1 MQYSHQTNQKFDI
14 GQYNESIIYA
24 NKCIEILTNSADSEE
39 TQSLSLKWKNLLRIV
54 RCGIY
59 NGILGDIHDDETYQ
73 TTILEPLEILSNCG
87 DAVYEMRAKRMISQ
101 VKAQRERQM
110 NKKRGAA
117 EDGSPDTPTSSS
129 LPSIHRAS
137 LYGSWTREYYNYGHD
152 RVTSALG
159 EGYYND
165 DGDWTPACPSI
176 DLSTL
181 QEEHLSNLN
190 ILFGGVGDARHVYTT
205 LCDAN
210 KQYKELS
217 SEKKKLFKLNLLL
230 NDINSTALTRD
241 VLMIAALDRLGNL
254 TSNST
259 HEEVYDYPET
269 EAFRLAVAI
278 QYMFFGYA
286 QPISVHNTIMTLI
299 GELICEDFV
308 SVKKLIRTS
317 DDNWSKIKDVMN
329 YWRNAEEGV
338 DDFPTV
344 TTALRDIFKVRL
356 NMSDKPNTEDKDGR
370 VQEQIDSIRSGN
382 RKRKEERIAAIDNAT
397 LEEFP
402 SSLLDMLREDMPVEL
417 RNDDGKLLDFAKI
430 FIRNAMEKEDPDEV
444 EDYNSGKLSPG
455 RALDKEFL
463 IATRAILPPFGCQ
476 ANDVYAR
483 IYEEDECPPEY
494 LLDEARKDIKSSWK
508 VNRTMFCP
516 IWMKFR
522 DGMPGI
528 NEYNPVADI
537 GESFLCYNDTMTYL
551 EGSPSSSSE
560 LNFFQ
565 CTSLFFLNVAKAMNN
580 LMTNGAL
587 RIDLSVDSITTL
599 CRSIQDGKLEQRKF
613 HRIYLSNIA
622 DYIGTLSIFT
632 EVAPLLHCP
641 TKLVPSFIQTNVLYN
656 CQVWSSYSQF
666 VYSATAISSL
676 DACGSLLGLTFM
688 NSDNIWVH
696 CHQWKGGLT
705 PCATKDEVTRWL
717 HRLLLIILLPPKR
730 ESYNPNENCPMNI
743 AQFLRTCVYCIE
755 HLKYPIH
762 WIGSVLDDI
771 ITACSTGVLKTKA
784 EIPSSSPLTFRAC
797 KTMNKV
803 NIKPFRLELLTQ
815 ISIWKNKYEDHLLPL
830 NLVSHSTCRQYRI
843 VLWPHSSPPCI
854 DMPRVGCGGK
864 CNSLCLGFVLSKN
877 ENLCS
882 NHDEDDLGGMMSDF
896 SDFISHMNGEGKVRQ
911 LALDGDDTIH
921 FFSCM
926 RFDRDLAT
934 GQYFIEFLL
943 TKDDFNQYS
952 SYYVHP
958 FRTDSW
964 VKLGIFTG
972 GENSIRLRDAKLVDY

>member
-1 MQYSHQTNQKFDI
+1 M
-14 GQYNESIIYA
+14 
-24 NKCIEILTNSADSEE
+24 
-39 TQSLSLKWKNLLRIV
+39 RIV

-59 NGILGDIHDDETYQ
+59 NGTLGDINDDETYK

-87 DAVYEMRAKRMISQ
+87 DAVYEKRAKRMLSQ
-101 VKAQRERQM
+101 VNEQRERLM
-110 NKKRGAA
+110 NKKR
-117 EDGSPDTPTSSS
+117 SPDTPTSS

-165 DGDWTPACPSI
+165 DGDWSPACPSI

-181 QEEHLSNLN
+181 PEEHLSELN

-217 SEKKKLFKLNLLL
+217 TEKKKLFKLNLLL
-230 NDINSTALTRD
+230 NDINPTALARD
-241 VLMIAALDRLGNL
+241 VLIIAALDRLGNL
-254 TSNST
+254 AFNST

-286 QPISVHNTIMTLI
+286 HPVSVHNTIMTLI
-299 GELICEDFV
+299 DELMCEDFV

-329 YWRNAEEGV
+329 YWRSVDEGV
-338 DDFPTV
+338 DNFPTV
-344 TTALRDIFKVRL
+344 ITALTDIFKVRL
-356 NMSDKPNTEDKDGR
+356 NMSDKPSTVDIKDDR
-370 VQEQIDSIRSGN
+370 VQKQIDSIRSDN
-382 RKRKEERIAAIDNAT
+382 RKRKEERIAAMDNAT
-397 LEEFP
+397 LDHFP
-402 SSLLDMLREDMPVEL
+402 SSLLDMIKEDMPVEM
-417 RNDDGKLLDFAKI
+417 RDDDEKLLDFAKE
-430 FIRNAMEKEDPDEV
+430 FICAAMEKEDPDEV
-444 EDYNSGKLSPG
+444 GDYESGKLSSG
-455 RALDKEFL
+455 RAFDKEFL
-463 IATRAILPPFGCQ
+463 IATRAILPPYGCQ
-476 ANDVYAR
+476 ANDVYAH
-483 IYEEDECPPEY
+483 IFEEEECSEE
-494 LLDEARKDIKSSWK
+494 LLNEARKDIKSSWK

-516 IWMKFR
+516 IWMKFQ
-522 DGMPGI
+522 DSMPGI

-537 GESFLCYNDTMTYL
+537 GECFLCYNDTMTYL
-551 EGSPSSSSE
+551 EGSSSSSSQ

-565 CTSLFFLNVAKAMNN
+565 CTSLFFLNVAKALTN
-580 LMTNGAL
+580 LSSKAL
-587 RIDLSVDSITTL
+587 CIELSVDSITTL
-599 CRSIQDGKLEQRKF
+599 CRSMQDGKLEKRQF

-632 EVAPLLHCP
+632 EVAPLLHRP
-641 TKLVPSFIQTNVLYN
+641 TKLVPSFIQTNILYN
-656 CQVWSSYSQF
+656 CPVWSSYSQF

-688 NSDNIWVH
+688 NSDNIWAH
-696 CHQWKGGLT
+696 CHQWTGGVT

-730 ESYNPNENCPMNI
+730 ESYDINENCPMNI

-755 HLKYPIH
+755 YLKYPMH

-784 EIPSSSPLTFRAC
+784 EIPSSSPLTFHAC
-797 KTMNKV
+797 NAMNKV

-815 ISIWKNKYEDHLLPL
+815 ISIWKNQYEDYLLPL
-830 NLVSHSTCRQYRI
+830 NMVSHSTCHRYRI
-843 VLWPHSSPPCI
+843 DLWPHSSPPCI

-864 CNSLCLGFVLSKN
+864 CDSLCLGFVLSKN

-882 NHDEDDLGGMMSDF
+882 NHNEDDLGGMMSDF

-934 GQYFIEFLL
+934 SQYFIEFIL

-958 FRTDSW
+958 FRSDSW

-972 GENSIRLRDAKLVDY
+972 GENSIRLRDAKLLNH